1 MFVKIRNKGISVPII
16 QGGMGVGISLGGLA
30 GAVAAEGGMG
40 VISSVHIGYREKD
53 ISSNPMEANHRAL
66 LNEVEKA
73 RKISKNKGMIAVNIM
88 AAIQDY
94 KEHIKSAVEAKVDA
108 IIMGAGLPL
117 DLPKL
122 VGDADIAIAPIVS
135 GQRALALIMRAWSR
149 RFNRKPDFIIVE
161 GRDAGGHL
169 GFSEA
174 EMTDPG
180 RNTTTIVKEVV
191 DFLKTAK
198 ESIPVFAAGSTFDG
212 FDLKK
217 YMDLGASGVQ
227 IGTRFIATEECDAS
241 RGFKEVILKATQ
253 KDLVVIKSPVGMLA
267 RAIQTPLVQ
276 NVKNVGRIPPKRCIK
291 CLSVCDP
298 KTTPYCISHAL
309 SKAVV
314 GDVEEGLFFSGS
326 NVERIDKMSTVKE
339 IISSIMEEWRNA

>member
-1 MFVKIRNKGISVPII
+1 
-16 QGGMGVGISLGGLA
+16 
-30 GAVAAEGGMG
+30 
-40 VISSVHIGYREKD
+40 
-53 ISSNPMEANHRAL
+53 
-66 LNEVEKA
+66 
-73 RKISKNKGMIAVNIM
+73 VNIM
-88 AAIQDY
+88 TAIQDY

-169 GFSEA
+169 GFSEE

-180 RNTTTIVKEVV
+180 RSTTTIVKEIV

-198 ESIPVFAAGSTFDG
+198 ESIPVFAAGSAFDG

-241 RGFKEVILKATQ
+241 KGFKEVILKATQ

-276 NVKNVGRIPPKRCIK
+276 NIKNVGRIPPKRCIK

-326 NVERIDKMSTVKE
+326 NVERIDKISTVKE

>member
-1 MFVKIRNKGISVPII
+1 MFIKIRNKGISVPII

-40 VISSVHIGYREKD
+40 VISSVNIGYREKD
-53 ISSNPMEANHRAL
+53 ILSNPTEANRRAL
-66 LNEVEKA
+66 LKEVKKA
-73 RKISKNKGMIAVNIM
+73 REISQGKGMIGVNIM
-88 AAIQDY
+88 TAIQDY
-94 KEHIKSAVEAKVDA
+94 KEHIQTAVEAKVDA

-135 GQRALALIMRAWSR
+135 GKRALSLIMRAWNR
-149 RFNRKPDFIIVE
+149 KFHRKPDFIVVE

-169 GFSEA
+169 GFSEE

-180 RNTTTIVKEVV
+180 RTTTAIVKEVV
-191 DFLKTAK
+191 DFLKTAG
-198 ESIPVFAAGSTFDG
+198 ESIPIFAAGSAFDG

-217 YMDLGASGVQ
+217 YMDFGANGVQ
-227 IGTRFIATEECDAS
+227 IGTRFIATEECDAGI
-241 RGFKEVILKATQ
+241 GFKEVILKATQ

-267 RAIQTPLVQ
+267 RAINTPLVQ
-276 NVKNVGRIPPKRCIK
+276 NVKTFGRIPPKRCMK

-298 KTTPYCISHAL
+298 KTTPYCISRAL
-309 SKAVV
+309 SKAVI
-314 GDVEEGLFFSGS
+314 GDVDEGLFFSGS
-326 NVERIDKMSTVKE
+326 NVERIDKMTTVKE
-339 IISSIMEEWRNA
+339 IITSIMDEWRSA